1 MAIFSSLSSKFKGL
15 IKPAA
20 IIYPIIVII
29 AIPLLLA
36 INTIWNLRSFNRDV
50 NFVIRHQAVSIADT
64 IKPFIAQ
71 SIEDEGKL
79 NSFLNATANS
89 NSDIVSI
96 TLLQTKGKDVEVVAS
111 TLSREDASAETQQVL
126 NQLAVALDQP
136 FAGLTY
142 DPNLGKDVWNVV
154 VPVETDDPTPHLL
167 TLKLKTDTVDEILKR
182 TSRDSFIVLSILIV
196 ITLILLANH
205 FIFYRKAQEARQL
218 EELDKLKDEFIS
230 MASHELLA
238 PVTALAGY
246 LDLLQDKIKQTGQTT
261 LKPEVDTLISIAR
274 DFRTLI
280 SDLLEVS
287 RIEQGRLK
295 TEYSDINIADVI
307 NKVIETMKPL
317 ADQKGLEL
325 VFSPIKMPQIKSDP
339 NRVRQVLTN
348 LLSNSIKYTLKGEVD
363 ISVTEKAKFIEVTV
377 KDTGIG
383 IPASELQN
391 LFSKF
396 HRVKDKQ
403 TTEVTGTGL
412 GLWITKEIVETLG
425 GKIYAESIYGTG
437 TSITFTLPF
446 FG

>member
-1 MAIFSSLSSKFKGL
+1 MIAAGL
-15 IKPAA
+15 IKP
-20 IIYPIIVII
+20 
-29 AIPLLLA
+29 L
-36 INTIWNLRSFNRDV
+36 
-50 NFVIRHQAVSIADT
+50 NF
-64 IKPFIAQ
+64 
-71 SIEDEGKL
+71 EDK
-79 NSFLNATANS
+79 
-89 NSDIVSI
+89 
-96 TLLQTKGKDVEVVAS
+96 
-111 TLSREDASAETQQVL
+111 
-126 NQLAVALDQP
+126 
-136 FAGLTY
+136 
-142 DPNLGKDVWNVV
+142 
-154 VPVETDDPTPHLL
+154 
-167 TLKLKTDTVDEILKR
+167 
-182 TSRDSFIVLSILIV
+182 
-196 ITLILLANH
+196 
-205 FIFYRKAQEARQL
+205 
-218 EELDKLKDEFIS
+218 
-230 MASHELLA
+230 
-238 PVTALAGY
+238 
-246 LDLLQDKIKQTGQTT
+246 QDKIKQTGQTT

-403 TTEVTGTGL
+403 TAEVTGTGL

-425 GKIYAESIYGTG
+425 GMYVLE
-437 TSITFTLPF
+437 FHQPCQF
-446 FG
+446 